1 MPLIKS
7 FKGSSP
13 QLHDSVYVAE
23 TAVLIGKI
31 EMGEDSSVWFNTV
44 LRGDVDWIRIGKR
57 TNVQDGVVM
66 HCSTG
71 VGPTIIGDE
80 VTIGH
85 RAIVHGATVGN
96 NCLIGMNATV
106 LDRAVLQDNVVVAA
120 GAVVLEGAQLESG
133 WLYGGIPAKKIKQLS
148 PQQIQLVKWSAIH
161 YVEESREYLAEEE

>member
-1 MPLIKS
+1 MTIIKP
-7 FKGSSP
+7 FKGVSP
-13 QLHDSVYVAE
+13 QLHDSVFVAE

-31 EMGEDSSVWFNTV
+31 EIGENSSVWYNTV
-44 LRGDVDWIRIGKR
+44 LRGDVDWIRIGKG

-106 LDRAVLQDNVVVAA
+106 LDRAVLEDNVVVAA
-120 GAVVLEGAQLESG
+120 GAVVLEKAHLESG

-148 PQQIQLVKWSAIH
+148 PQQIQLVKWSSLH
-161 YVEESREYLAEEE
+161 YMEEAKEYKKLD